1 MQNIFRVFWKALI
14 LIVATLSIG
23 LLYRSEIGQWAIN
36 APRLVSVPSS
46 GAVPEQGAPE
56 IGTPPAQPA
65 SPVGSASVQ
74 DYAGRSPNARL
85 KALQQDLRSESK
97 QLTSVRTQLGDSVR
111 SKAAL
116 AMTSQILADSI
127 ERTKDRIEILL
138 DIDRDLAIEAARLAA
153 NTPGGLMR
161 SQNRSS
167 DRSENE
173 SRAPLPALGIPAATP
188 IPPLD
193 WSFIVGALGLC
204 CTFVVMLYG
213 DNLSSRF
220 FRRKAQGAPAEP
232 DGGLQGTPPG

>member
-1 MQNIFRVFWKALI
+1 MRIFRVFWAALI
-14 LIVATLSIG
+14 LAVATVSIG

-46 GAVPEQGAPE
+46 GAVPEQGVPE

-85 KALQQDLRSESK
+85 KALKQDLRSESK

-153 NTPGGLMR
+153 DSTGGPVR
-161 SQNRSS
+161 PQNREG
-167 DRSENE
+167 RL
-173 SRAPLPALGIPAATP
+173 ATPTPPLGVMPTATP
-188 IPPLD
+188 IPWFD
-193 WSFIVGALGLC
+193 WNSIVGVLGFC
-204 CTFVVMLYG
+204 CTFVMMLYG
-213 DNLSSRF
+213 DNLSRRL
-220 FRRKAQGAPAEP
+220 FRRKAQTVPAEP
-232 DGGLQGTPPG
+232 GSTAVPIGPTN